1 MNHAEPIP
9 DDRLLADEREWHET
23 VELAAMVAIELPS
36 QTLADARAA
45 LAVLE
50 ADYRRHACE
59 TRQYPEACAT
69 YTRLAEEVRA
79 VLRAIEA
86 APRRWV
92 A

>member
-1 MNHAEPIP
+1 MIPYP
-9 DDRLLADEREWHET
+9 DDRADCDEREYHET
-23 VELAAMVAIELPS
+23 CVPAMVAIELPS

-45 LAVLE
+45 LSVLE

-69 YTRLAEEVRA
+69 YTRLADEVRA
-79 VLRAIEA
+79 VLRSIEA
-86 APRRWV
+86 ARRRWV

>member
-1 MNHAEPIP
+1 MIPYP
-9 DDRLLADEREWHET
+9 DDRLLADEREYHET
-23 VELAAMVAIELPS
+23 CPAMVALELPS
-36 QTLADARAA
+36 QTLADTKAA

-69 YTRLAEEVRA
+69 YTRLADEVRT
-79 VLRAIEA
+79 VLRSIEA

>member
-9 DDRLLADEREWHET
+9 GDRADAAEREYHET
-23 VELAAMVAIELPS
+23 CVPAMVAIELPS
-36 QTLADARAA
+36 QTLADAMAA

-59 TRQYPEACAT
+59 TRAYPEACAT

-79 VLRAIEA
+79 VLRSIEA